1 MQKVCSYGRISLS
14 NYSLLPAAAAV
25 SILDGGEFVRMERWV
40 LVHVIREDYIFEVRT
55 VSSRPYC
62 NH

>member
-40 LVHVIREDYIFEVRT
+40 LVHVIREDYIF
-55 VSSRPYC
+55 
-62 NH
+62 